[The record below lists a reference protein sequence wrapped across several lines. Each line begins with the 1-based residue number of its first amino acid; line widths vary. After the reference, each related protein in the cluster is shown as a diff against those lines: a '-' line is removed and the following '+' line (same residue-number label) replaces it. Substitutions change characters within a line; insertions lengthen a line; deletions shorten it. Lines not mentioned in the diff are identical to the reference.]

1 MTIER
6 KEYIMPAVIKT
17 IHGVERDPSEN
28 GKGRI
33 IGRTIIYP
41 ETIVTAVHMP
51 DGSRT
56 LAEEIGEIK
65 DDSNVTSFED
75 DGTITKVMTNTGMIT
90 VTSFG
95 DGVIT
100 ETCYYPDGETV
111 YYVKTTTFEDN
122 GDITTLVTYADNNE
136 GGND

>member
-1 MTIER
+1 
-6 KEYIMPAVIKT
+6 MPAVIKT
-17 IHGVERDPSEN
+17 IHGVERDRSED
-28 GKGRI
+28 GKGKI

-51 DGSRT
+51 DGRRNLLDE
-56 LAEEIGEIK
+56 LAEMK
-65 DDSNVTSFED
+65 DDSNVTSFNN
-75 DGTITKVMTNTGMIT
+75 DGSITKVMTNSGMIIKT
-90 VTSFG
+90 EFG
-95 DGVIT
+95 AGVIT
-100 ETCYYPDGETV
+100 ETCYYSDGETV